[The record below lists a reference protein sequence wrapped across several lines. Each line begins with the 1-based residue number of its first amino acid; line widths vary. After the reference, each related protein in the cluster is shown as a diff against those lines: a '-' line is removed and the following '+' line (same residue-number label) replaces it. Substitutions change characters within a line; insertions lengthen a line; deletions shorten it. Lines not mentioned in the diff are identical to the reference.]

1 MTHLFVWGRKWIIK
15 LNYIVTFCLFFY
27 CVWFWERCLGGE
39 VILEKENTSN
49 KILYW
54 QIKSINIASI
64 TLLPLWN
71 IQETVVGTTIA
82 QTETQLSE
90 NTFKSVDIQ
99 SYSPQ
104 LLRNARNLQTLTVYQ
119 GMSLKHHVSNDTLL
133 KQNKNIKI
141 YICLLIE
148 IDWILDFL

>member
-1 MTHLFVWGRKWIIK
+1 M
-15 LNYIVTFCLFFY
+15 
-27 CVWFWERCLGGE
+27 
-39 VILEKENTSN
+39 
-49 KILYW
+49 
-54 QIKSINIASI
+54 
-64 TLLPLWN
+64 
-71 IQETVVGTTIA
+71 VGTTIA

-141 YICLLIE
+141 HVYICLLIE
-148 IDWILDFL
+148 ID

>member
-1 MTHLFVWGRKWIIK
+1 M
-15 LNYIVTFCLFFY
+15 
-27 CVWFWERCLGGE
+27 
-39 VILEKENTSN
+39 
-49 KILYW
+49 
-54 QIKSINIASI
+54 
-64 TLLPLWN
+64 
-71 IQETVVGTTIA
+71 VGTTIA

-104 LLRNARNLQTLTVYQ
+104 LQRNARNLQTLTVYR

-141 YICLLIE
+141 HVYICLLIE
-148 IDWILDFL
+148 ID

>member
-1 MTHLFVWGRKWIIK
+1 M
-15 LNYIVTFCLFFY
+15 
-27 CVWFWERCLGGE
+27 
-39 VILEKENTSN
+39 
-49 KILYW
+49 
-54 QIKSINIASI
+54 
-64 TLLPLWN
+64 
-71 IQETVVGTTIA
+71 VGTTIA

-99 SYSPQ
+99 SYSPH

-141 YICLLIE
+141 HVYICLLIE
-148 IDWILDFL
+148 ID